1 MLIPKIRNYL
11 KKDLYNINLTPNNIY
26 INNYINVNSITETL
40 ISIVFKEFILNINGT
55 DFKIAK
61 ILDNEILFNGQIES
75 MEYIYNQ

>member
-1 MLIPKIRNYL
+1 MLIPNVKNYL

-26 INNYINVNSITETL
+26 INNYIKVNSITETL
-40 ISIVFKEFILNINGT
+40 ISIEFKEFTLNINGL

-75 MEYIYNQ
+75 MEYIYN

>member
-1 MLIPKIRNYL
+1 MLIPNIKNYL

-26 INNYINVNSITETL
+26 INNYIKVNSITETL
-40 ISIVFKEFILNINGT
+40 ISIEFKEFTLNINGL

-75 MEYIYNQ
+75 MEYIYN